1 MKITSFKETA
11 KSGIKVFK
19 PIQYLY
25 LTGSCDTIDGVKV
38 RVRVVNGETGRVDEI
53 IPFLS
58 LSVLGEITS
67 MNEGFFCYN
76 TQSHQFM
83 VNVMLHPTSA
93 IYLSNNKYI
102 EIDIEGV
109 TESTETAIYGI
120 ERNVVD
126 KDFICRYNKFYMAE
140 GELQKSFAVGDNE
153 DVILP
158 QGSFEEVVL
167 NYKNGTTCTYT
178 QAELVALMMLKNDIV
193 CIPQPVCNFSAM
205 TSQSQSLVFGS
216 WFMKGLDISEVETIT
231 IRRSAGT
238 TSYELVMIDTLKD

>member
-1 MKITSFKETA
+1 MKITSFKETS

-25 LTGSCDTIDGVKV
+25 LTGTSDDLDEVKV

-58 LSVLGEITS
+58 LSVLGEISS

-76 TQSHQFM
+76 TDTHQFM

-109 TESTETAIYGI
+109 TTTRETTIFGI

-178 QAELVALMMLKNDIV
+178 QEELFALMMLKNDIV
-193 CIPQPVCNFSAM
+193 CIPQPVCNFSTL
-205 TSQSQSLVFGS
+205 TSQAQSLVFGS
-216 WFMKGLDISEVETIT
+216 WFMKGLDISEVESIT
-231 IRRSAGT
+231 IRRTAGT
-238 TSYELVMIDTLKD
+238 ASYELVMIDTLKE